1 MKTFCFDIDG
11 VICITKGN
19 DYKNSKPNKK
29 VIKIINN
36 LHKKNYI
43 VLNTARFMGRTNNNK
58 KKAELLCKKLTLSQL
73 KAWKVRYHK
82 IFFGKP
88 SYDFVI
94 DDKSIFL
101 NPKLN
106 KDINSHLKKS
116 IKL

>member
-82 IFFGKP
+82 IFFW
-88 SYDFVI
+88 
-94 DDKSIFL
+94 
-101 NPKLN
+101 
-106 KDINSHLKKS
+106 
-116 IKL
+116 

>member
-29 VIKIINN
+29 VIKIIND
-36 LHKKNYI
+36 LHKKNYV
-43 VLNTARFMGRTNNNK
+43 VLNTARFMGRTKNNK
-58 KKAELLCKKLTLSQL
+58 KKAELLAKKITFTQL
-73 KAWKVRYHK
+73 KKWKVNYHK

-101 NPKLN
+101 NQKLN
-106 KDINSHLKKS
+106 KEINTLLKKS